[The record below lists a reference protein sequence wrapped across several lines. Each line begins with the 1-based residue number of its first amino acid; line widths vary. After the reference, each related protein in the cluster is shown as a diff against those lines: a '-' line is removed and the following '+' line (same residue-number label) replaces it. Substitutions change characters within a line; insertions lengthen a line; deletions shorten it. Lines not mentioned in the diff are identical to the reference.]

1 MQEKTALMEA
11 LMRGIDPKTAR
22 KQLRLKREEEE
33 QQRQAL
39 HAVNLSGT
47 AALKV
52 CWSVPSSLLEPDC
65 CVGGSGDG

>member
-1 MQEKTALMEA
+1 MEA
-11 LMRGIDPKTAR
+11 LMRGVDPKTAR

-39 HAVNLSGT
+39 HVVQQSGT

-52 CWSVPSSLLEPDC
+52 LGTDTVSVFARN
-65 CVGGSGDG
+65 